1 MDILPGFDHATIE
14 TEPGVSVHVRS
25 SGRGTPALL
34 LHGHPQTSS
43 TWHAVAPALAEAHR
57 VVLMDLRGYG
67 ASDKPPSGQDHATYS
82 KRAMARD
89 AVAVM
94 RALGHARFAVVGHDR
109 GGRVAHRLAMDRPDA
124 VERVAMLDIAPTLH
138 MYEATDR
145 RFAEAYFWWFFL
157 IQPEPLP
164 ERMIGAD
171 PEFFL
176 RHHLAQQSK
185 TAGVPAEPLIRYYL
199 RHYDDPAAIHAI
211 CEDYRAASTIDLVHD
226 RADREA
232 GRRVTSPLLALWG
245 AEGTVGQLY
254 DVPETW
260 RDVASDVRG
269 RALDCGHLLQEERP
283 GETLA
288 ELRAFLAE

>member
-25 SGRGTPALL
+25 SGRGTPVLL

-43 TWHAVAPALAEAHR
+43 TWHAVAPALAEEHR

-67 ASDKPPSGQDHATYS
+67 SSAKPPSGHDHAAYS

-94 RALGHARFAVVGHDR
+94 RALGHVRFAIVGHDR
-109 GGRVAHRLAMDRPDA
+109 GGRVAHRLAMDRPDV
-124 VERVAMLDIAPTLH
+124 VERVAVLDIAPTLH

-185 TAGVPAEPLIRYYL
+185 TAGVPAEPVIRDYL

-211 CEDYRAASTIDLVHD
+211 CEDYRAAATIDLVHD

-245 AEGTVGQLY
+245 DEGTVGQLY
-254 DVPETW
+254 DVLETW
-260 RDVASDVRG
+260 RPVASDVRG